1 MKVSD
6 GNSCIYVS
14 TCSPS
19 FARFK
24 AKLTSMSQKQR
35 LHLLKGAVMAVTL
48 WMPGPGT
55 SIMRKDGWRTCMA
68 FKIEATDFV
77 LVDVNPTIQQLRGI
91 GSRLPLAFDQEPSD
105 DEEDME
111 E

>member
-24 AKLTSMSQKQR
+24 AKLTSMLQKQC
-35 LHLLKGAVMAVTL
+35 LNLLKGVVMAVTL
-48 WMPGPGT
+48 WMPGRAP
-55 SIMRKDGWRTCMA
+55 
-68 FKIEATDFV
+68 
-77 LVDVNPTIQQLRGI
+77 
-91 GSRLPLAFDQEPSD
+91 
-105 DEEDME
+105 
-111 E
+111 

>member
-6 GNSCIYVS
+6 GNSCIFVS
-14 TCSPS
+14 TISPS
-19 FARFK
+19 FTRFK
-24 AKLTSMSQKQR
+24 EKLTSMSQKQR
-35 LHLLKGAVMAVTL
+35 LNLFKGAVISMTL
-48 WMPGPGT
+48 WMPGAGT
-55 SIMRKDGWRTCMA
+55 SIMRKDGVRTSMA

-77 LVDVNPTIQQLRGI
+77 LVDVNPTIQLLRGV